1 MHAPRPAA
9 PAPAPAR
16 ALSRRGVL
24 TAAGALGLGGLLS
37 ACGSDGDKDSDG
49 GNGSSANSAAGG
61 GTWRFKDDRGTTVE
75 ADRTPKRLVAFVG
88 AAAALHDLGIECT
101 GVFGPTKLK
110 NGKPDPR
117 AGGIDVDKVTIL
129 GNTYPQ
135 FNVERYAGLRPDLL
149 IAQMT
154 DPPALWYVPEESAEK
169 IESLAPSVG
178 ILTTKSSLT
187 HVIDRFADLAK
198 SLGADLTA
206 DPVTSAEKR
215 FKSASTDLRRA
226 AGAARAKGS
235 GGLKVMVVSASADIL
250 YIAAP
255 DAFTDLRYYES
266 LGVEFVTP
274 SKTGAG
280 GFWQELS
287 WENADMYEADL
298 ILVDDREGNLQ
309 PADLKKTKPTWAR
322 LPAVRADRTF
332 PWAAEERYSHAGYAP
347 RIEQLAAA
355 LGQSEPVT
363 S

>member
-9 PAPAPAR
+9 PA
-16 ALSRRGVL
+16 LSRRGVL
-24 TAAGALGLGGLLS
+24 TAVGALGLGGLLS
-37 ACGSDGDKDSDG
+37 ACGGDGDKDSDG
-49 GNGSSANSAAGG
+49 GNGSSANSSAGG

-110 NGKPDPR
+110 NGRPDPR

-215 FKSASTDLRRA
+215 FKSASAGLRRA

>member
-1 MHAPRPAA
+1 MSAPRPAVSA
-9 PAPAPAR
+9 PALAPTPAR

-24 TAAGALGLGGLLS
+24 TAVGALGLGGLVT
-37 ACGSDGDKDSDG
+37 ACDGDSDSAG
-49 GNGSSANSAAGG
+49 GKATNSSTGG
-61 GTWRFKDDRGTTVE
+61 GTWRFKDDRGTTAE

-101 GVFGPTKLK
+101 GVFGPTKLA
-110 NGKPDPR
+110 NGEPDPR
-117 AGGIDVDKVTIL
+117 AGGIDVAKVTIL

-135 FNVERYAGLRPDLL
+135 FNVERYAGLRPELL

-154 DPPALWYVPEESAEK
+154 EPPALWYVPEESAEK

-178 ILTTKSSLT
+178 ILTAKSSLT
-187 HVIDRFADLAK
+187 HVIGRFAALAK

-206 DPVTSAEKR
+206 DPVTSAEER
-215 FKSASTDLRRA
+215 FASASATLRRA
-226 AGAARAKGS
+226 AGAARAKGR
-235 GGLKVMVVSASADIL
+235 GGLKVMAVAASADIL
-250 YIAAP
+250 YVAAP
-255 DAFTDLRYYES
+255 DAFTDLRFYES
-266 LGVEFVTP
+266 LGVGFVTP

-280 GFWQELS
+280 GFWHELS

-298 ILVDDREGNLQ
+298 ILVDNREGNLQ
-309 PADLKKTKPTWAR
+309 PADLKKTRPTWAR

-332 PWAAEERYSHAGYAP
+332 PWAVEERYSHAGYAP

-355 LGQSEPVT
+355 LRQSEPVT

>member
-1 MHAPRPAA
+1 MRAPRPAA

-24 TAAGALGLGGLLS
+24 TAVGALGLGGLLA
-37 ACGSDGDKDSDG
+37 ACGSDGDSDSEG
-49 GNGSSANSAAGG
+49 GGTTNSPAGG
-61 GTWRFKDDRGTTVE
+61 GTWRFKDDRGTTAE

-88 AAAALHDLGIECT
+88 AAAAPHDLGIECT

-135 FNVERYAGLRPDLL
+135 FDVERYAGLRPDLL

-187 HVIDRFADLAK
+187 HVIGRFTDLAK

-206 DPVTSAEKR
+206 DPVTSAEER
-215 FKSASTDLRRA
+215 FKSASALAPSGGSGPREGPWRPEAHGGLRLGRHPVRRRPGRLHGPALLRVLSCRRTRTPSGRRRWPRGTVWRRA
-226 AGAARAKGS
+226 RRTAGRR
-235 GGLKVMVVSASADIL
+235 
-250 YIAAP
+250 P
-255 DAFTDLRYYES
+255 R
-266 LGVEFVTP
+266 
-274 SKTGAG
+274 
-280 GFWQELS
+280 
-287 WENADMYEADL
+287 
-298 ILVDDREGNLQ
+298 
-309 PADLKKTKPTWAR
+309 
-322 LPAVRADRTF
+322 VRDGCR
-332 PWAAEERYSHAGYAP
+332 PPVPAP
-347 RIEQLAAA
+347 R
-355 LGQSEPVT
+355 P
-363 S
+363 